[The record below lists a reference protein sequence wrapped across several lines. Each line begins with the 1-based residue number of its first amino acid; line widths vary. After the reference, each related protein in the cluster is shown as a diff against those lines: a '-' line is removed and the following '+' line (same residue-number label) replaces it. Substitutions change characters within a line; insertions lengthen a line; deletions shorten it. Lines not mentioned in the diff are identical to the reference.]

1 MNLTE
6 ISIKRPSLI
15 IVLFSLFTLLGIS
28 GYQNLSYELMPDF
41 NQPVVVINTLY
52 PGAEPNEV
60 ETSVSRKIEDAL
72 SNLEG
77 VDYLVTKSLPN
88 ASIIIA
94 NLKYG
99 TDLDKTMQDAQRYID
114 NIRKDLP
121 PDIQNPV
128 MSKVSPNDLP
138 IMSVSATSNFKSTE
152 FYQKLKDDYLP
163 QIQQLKGVAEIT
175 VLGGEEREIQVKVN
189 KDKLKLYK
197 ISLYQVV
204 EAINHSGIDLPS
216 GKIQTAK
223 ESNSVRLV
231 GKFTNVNDI
240 SNVQVAMPVPGSPV
254 YVKDVADVVDGI
266 KEVTSVSRYNGQNGI
281 GLLIKKQGDAN
292 AVDVSKLIKEK
303 FQTIEKSNAEAAVK
317 FVVTDDSTDNTIAAV
332 NSVVHDLI
340 LAVILVSIV
349 MLLFLRSFRNS
360 LIVAVA
366 IPTSLIM
373 AFGMMWLLG
382 YTLNLMTLL
391 AMSLVIGVL
400 VDDATVVLENI
411 QRHLDMGKEKRK
423 AAMDGRMEIGYSA
436 VSITLVD
443 VVVFLPILFLQVF
456 VADMLKQF
464 SVVIITTVLTSLLV
478 GFTLTPWL
486 ASRIGK
492 KEDLKPSNFFNKF
505 LLWFE
510 HQLDT
515 FIKWYGKKLE
525 WVLGHKLV
533 FTAFLLVLFAGTAL
547 MMKQGIIGKEL
558 IATGDQ
564 GKFQLALEFDKGT
577 TIEQNNLVSEKIEN
591 YILQQP
597 EVASLFSNVGGPSTG
612 MGSLGVGMANKT
624 EFTVQLKMKNE
635 ELKDKSEKLKA
646 NSGKINDENAVMTE
660 STETFMRRLKDSLQ
674 KDYSGINFS
683 MMALGLIPRTAPIE
697 ITLSGN
703 SLNQVLATGQQMK
716 QAIEKI
722 PGADN
727 VRLSVEAGSPELKV
741 VPDKDRMQRLGLSTS
756 YVGMSLRT
764 AFTGNDD
771 ATMTDAG
778 TEYPVRIWLD
788 KFNRQNYDDVK
799 QLYVVNPMG
808 APVEVSQFATIEKDN
823 SPSLLERK
831 DRQPAVTLTADALGR
846 PSGTVADDV
855 VSYVKENP
863 LPAGIQMAWGSDI
876 KRQNDSFGALGSVL
890 LISFILIYLIMVA
903 LYDSYI
909 YPFVALFGIPVAAIG
924 AFLALNLSLSHI
936 SLFALLGMI
945 MLMGL
950 VTKNAILI
958 VDFTNQLKA
967 EGKPFREAIIHAS
980 MGRMRPIMMTTLSMA
995 IGMLPIALATGT
1007 SAEWKN
1013 ALAWVIIGGLLSSLA
1028 LTIFLVPMVY
1038 YVVDA
1043 IKLKI
1048 KSEKIKVKKR
1058 SAPKVRE

>member
-1 MNLTE
+1 MNITE

-15 IVLFSLFTLLGIS
+15 IVLFSVFALLGII
-28 GYQNLSYELMPDF
+28 GFKNLSYELMPDF
-41 NQPVVVINTLY
+41 NQPVVVIKTVY

-88 ASIIIA
+88 ASVIIA

-121 PDIQNPV
+121 KDILSPE

-138 IMSVSATSNFKSTE
+138 IMSVSATSNLKPTE
-152 FYQKLKDDYLP
+152 FYQKMKDDFLP
-163 QIQQLKGVAEIT
+163 QIQQIKGVAEIT
-175 VLGGEEREIQVKVN
+175 ILGGEEREIQVKVD
-189 KDKLKLYK
+189 KEKLKLYK

-204 EAINHSGIDLPS
+204 EAINRSGIDLPA
-216 GKIQTAK
+216 GKIQTETENNA
-223 ESNSVRLV
+223 VRLV
-231 GKFTNVNDI
+231 GKYNDI
-240 SNVQVAMPVPGSPV
+240 ADIQNVQIAMPFPGSPV
-254 YVKDVADVVDGI
+254 YVKDIAEVADGI
-266 KEVTSVSRYNGQNGI
+266 KEITSYSRFNGKTGI
-281 GLLIKKQGDAN
+281 GLMVKKQGDAN

-303 FQTIEKSNAEAAVK
+303 FQSIEEHNANSDVK

-332 NSVVHDLI
+332 NSVVVDLI
-340 LAVILVSIV
+340 MAVILVSLV
-349 MLLFLRSFRNS
+349 MLLFLRSYRNA

-366 IPTSLIM
+366 IPTSLIT
-373 AFGMMWLLG
+373 AFGTMWLLG

-423 AAMDGRMEIGYSA
+423 ASLEGRMEIGFSA

-443 VVVFLPILFLQVF
+443 VVVFVPILFLQVF

-464 SVVIITTVLTSLLV
+464 SVVIIVTVLTSLLV

-486 ASRIGK
+486 ASRIGEK
-492 KEDLKPSNFFNKF
+492 DNLKPSNFFNRF

-510 HQLDT
+510 KQLDR
-515 FIKWYGKKLE
+515 FINWYSGTLK
-525 WVLGHKLV
+525 WVLNHNLI
-533 FTAFLLVLFAGTAL
+533 FTGFVLLLFVGTAV

-564 GKFQLALEFDKGT
+564 GKFRLALEFDKNVP
-577 TIEQNNLVSEKIEN
+577 IEQNNKVSEKIET

-597 EVASLFSNVGGPSTG
+597 EVESVFSNVGGPSTG
-612 MGSLGVGMANKT
+612 IGSLGVGSANKT

-635 ELKDKSEKLKA
+635 ELKKA
-646 NSGKINDENAVMTE
+646 GIKKT
-660 STETFMRRLKDSLQ
+660 STEEFMRKLRDELQ
-674 KDYSGINFS
+674 EKFSGINYS
-683 MMALGLIPRTAPIE
+683 IMALGLIPRTAPIE
-697 ITLSGN
+697 ITLSG
-703 SLNQVLATGQQMK
+703 SDLSKVMQTGNDLK
-716 QAIEKI
+716 TIIEKI

-727 VRLSVEAGSPELKV
+727 VRLSVETGSPELKV
-741 VPDKDRMQRLGLSTS
+741 IPDKDKMQRLGLNTA
-756 YVGMSLRT
+756 YVGVNLRT

-771 ATMTDAG
+771 ATLTEDG
-778 TEYPVRIWLD
+778 TEYPVHIWLD
-788 KFNRQNYDDVK
+788 KFSRQNEDDIK
-799 QLYVVNPMG
+799 QLNIINPMG
-808 APVEVSQFATIEKDN
+808 VPIEVSQIASIEKDN

-855 VSYVKENP
+855 VAYINKNP
-863 LPAGIQMAWGSDI
+863 LPDGIQMTWGSDI

-890 LISFILIYLIMVA
+890 LISFVLIYLIMVA

-909 YPFVALFGIPVAAIG
+909 YPFVALFAIPVAAIG
-924 AFLALNLSLSHI
+924 AFLALNLSLSNL
-936 SLFALLGMI
+936 SLFALLGLI

-950 VTKNAILI
+950 VTKNSILI
-958 VDFTNQLKA
+958 VDFTNQMKA
-967 EGKPFREAIIHAS
+967 EGKHYKEAIVLAS
-980 MGRMRPIMMTTLSMA
+980 KGRMRPILMTTLSMA

-1013 ALAWVIIGGLLSSLA
+1013 GLAWVIIGGLLSSLA
-1028 LTIFLVPMVY
+1028 LTVYLVPMVY
-1038 YVVDA
+1038 DVVDSVKG
-1043 IKLKI
+1043 KLK
-1048 KSEKIKVKKR
+1048 VKN
-1058 SAPKVRE
+1058 